1 MKWISGLLLICLVG
15 CVSQEELALQRQYA
29 AQRYQAQLAGQ
40 CSSFG
45 FTPSTPEFAQCMLQL
60 HQADEQRRANIAA
73 AIIGSGM
80 LNPRP
85 QPAYQ
90 LPLPTPAKQP
100 RQTNCYTDT
109 LGYTRCTTY

>member
-1 MKWISGLLLICLVG
+1 MTVLFCFLLSGCTTPTQIAQPPP
-15 CVSQEELALQRQYA
+15 QEA
-29 AQRYQAQLAGQ
+29 AQYRAWLAGQ
-40 CSSFG
+40 CSGFG
-45 FTPSTPEFAQCMLQL
+45 FAQGTPDFAQCMMQL
-60 HQADEQRRANIAA
+60 HQAEQQRKAAIGA

-85 QPAYQ
+85 QPSYQ
-90 LPLPTPAKQP
+90 LPMPPPVKQP